1 MPTPLVLL
9 VGEAAHGLA
18 HATKLVKAGAV
29 VVLAPTLMAARDWLA
44 EAAGEGPADGDRE
57 VLSLGELEV
66 DRRRH
71 EARWRGDALSVT
83 EQELQILATL
93 AEDPGR
99 AISFE
104 DLFERAWNGVRFLDP
119 GPVRAA
125 VRRLR
130 GKLAAS
136 GVRVDIEPVRGV
148 GFRLSRTD
156 ASTAH

>member
-18 HATKLVKAGAV
+18 HATNLVRAGAV
-29 VVLAPTLMAARDWLA
+29 VVLAPTLVAARDWLA
-44 EAAGEGPADGDRE
+44 EAAGTGSIDPDRE

-71 EARWRGDALSVT
+71 EARWRGEALSLT

-104 DLFERAWNGVRFLDP
+104 DVFEGAWNGARYLDP

-125 VRRLR
+125 IRRLR
-130 GKLAAS
+130 GKLAAA
-136 GVRVDIEPVRGV
+136 GVEVEIEPVRGV
-148 GFRLSRTD
+148 GFRVSRTD
-156 ASTAH
+156 APVH

>member
-18 HATKLVKAGAV
+18 HATNLVRAGAV
-29 VVLAPTLMAARDWLA
+29 VVLAPTLVAARDWLA
-44 EAAGEGPADGDRE
+44 EAAANGSADRDRE

-71 EARWRGDALSVT
+71 EARWRGSALALTS
-83 EQELQILATL
+83 QELQILATL

-104 DLFERAWNGVRFLDP
+104 DLFERAWNGARFLDP

-125 VRRLR
+125 IRRLR

-136 GVRVDIEPVRGV
+136 GARVEIEPVRGV
-148 GFRLSRTD
+148 GFRLSGTD
-156 ASTAH
+156 DSVH